1 MVFSDQSTSGSAS
14 LALPLRFNGFTP
26 SIGTDWTTTNS
37 LAISWGSSLSNGFN
51 YAMDLSASGPAVVTI
66 PDSGPSAWMLAALL
80 FAVAASGV
88 AFRHK
93 TDPKGQSDSLDSP

>member
-1 MVFSDQSTSGSAS
+1 
-14 LALPLRFNGFTP
+14 LRFNGFTP
-26 SIGTDWTTTNS
+26 SIGTDWTTTSS
-37 LAISWGSSLSNGFN
+37 LTISWGSSLSNGFN
-51 YAMDLSASGPAVVTI
+51 YAMDFSASGPAAVTI

-93 TDPKGQSDSLDSP
+93 TDPRGQSSISLIS